1 VSSNSLYVSEAI
13 GGDHAMTALE
23 PDTLS
28 RSDVPPGVS
37 LRWID
42 RARETAA
49 QVSIDAARRDQEGKP
64 PHAEVRLLKASGLVT
79 LLGPRGSG
87 GGGETWTTALRACRE
102 VSKADG
108 SIGQLLGYHYLWSWA
123 VRFFGTEDQIREHEE
138 HYTANSLFYGGAI
151 NPRDRNVR
159 AVDLGDDLSLN
170 GTKSF
175 ASGSVV
181 SDLTCLLAG
190 LDDGR
195 PVFVIVDSHTPGL
208 RYNDDWDNMGQR
220 LTESGSVT
228 LTDVIVPWSAAIG
241 YLGKQ
246 IQPRVYNS
254 LSLLTLQLIM
264 TNLYQGIA
272 EGAVEAAANYTRTT
286 TRPWPY
292 GGDDKE
298 SATDEWYILEAYGD
312 FRSRLW
318 ANEALVDNVN
328 AELAALLHADR
339 DDVTWSQ
346 RGETAVRISAAKQ
359 RVIKDGLE
367 ICSRIFE
374 VMGARSTASEY
385 GFDRF
390 WRNLRT
396 HSLHDPV
403 AYKAR
408 EVGRYAL
415 LDEHPEPSF
424 YT

>member
-1 VSSNSLYVSEAI
+1 MKTVDADHRVTVDTDPVSADWVGRAGEVARQ
-13 GGDHAMTALE
+13 
-23 PDTLS
+23 LS
-28 RSDVPPGVS
+28 VD
-37 LRWID
+37 
-42 RARETAA
+42 AA
-49 QVSIDAARRDQEGKP
+49 QRDSDGNP
-64 PHAEVRLLKASGLVT
+64 PYAEVKLLKDAGLVT
-79 LLGPRGSG
+79 LLGPASAG
-87 GGGETWTTALRACRE
+87 GAGESWTTALRACRE

-108 SIGQLLGYHYLWSWA
+108 SIGQLLGYHYLWAWA
-123 VRFFGTEDQIREHEE
+123 VRFFGTETQIAELEAY
-138 HYTANSLFYGGAI
+138 YTSNSLFFGGAI
-151 NPRDRNVR
+151 NPRDRGVA
-159 AVDLGDDLSLN
+159 AVDEGDTLRLN

-190 LDDGR
+190 LPDGR
-195 PVFVIVDSHTPGL
+195 PVFAVVDSRSPGL
-208 RYNDDWDNMGQR
+208 HYNDDWDNMGQR
-220 LTESGSVT
+220 LTESGSLT
-228 LTDVIVPWSAAIG
+228 LTDVVVPWSAAIG
-241 YLGKQ
+241 YTDKQ
-246 IQPRVYNS
+246 IHPLVYNS

-272 EGAVEAAANYTRTT
+272 EGAVEAAAEYTRTS

-318 ANEALVDNVN
+318 ATEALIDRVD
-328 AELAALLHADR
+328 AELAELLHGPREA
-339 DDVTWSQ
+339 VTWQ
-346 RGETAVRISAAKQ
+346 DRGETAVRISAAKQ
-359 RVIKDGLE
+359 RAVKEGLE
-367 ICSRIFE
+367 ICSRIFDA
-374 VMGARSTASEY
+374 MGARSTASSH

-396 HSLHDPV
+396 HSLHDPI

-415 LDEHPEPSF
+415 LGEHPEPSF